1 MIKAILDFTKGG
13 LVAPFR
19 LLLKVLPN
27 IISFERK
34 DCHFQRYI
42 KNHIKNN
49 KGLQDVPSVRSFSGS
64 NAGKYGPEKLRIR
77 TIFTQ

>member
-13 LVAPFR
+13 LVVPFR

-42 KNHIKNN
+42 KNHVKNN
-49 KGLQDVPSVRSFSGS
+49 KGLQDVPSFSGS
-64 NAGKYGPEKLRIR
+64 NAGKYGPEKLRTR